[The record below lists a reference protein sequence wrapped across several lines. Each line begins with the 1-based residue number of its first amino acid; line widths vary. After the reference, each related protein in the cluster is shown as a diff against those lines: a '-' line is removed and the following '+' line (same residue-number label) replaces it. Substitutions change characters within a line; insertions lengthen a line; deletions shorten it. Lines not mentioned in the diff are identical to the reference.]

1 MGGLVLADLGFW
13 RSSGSPLLFGWAGG
27 RTFVTMGWEWR
38 LGCFIMACL
47 AWAWIIEGEVVRF
60 MACLAW
66 AWIIAGFGRS
76 FHGMFGLGLDY
87 LGFWLFVPWHVW
99 LVLGSWYGL
108 GLDHGMGWDW
118 IVAWLGA
125 GSSRVLG
132 GWIIAWLGVGYRKTD
147 TWFALM
153 DWLTT

>member
-66 AWIIAGFGRS
+66 AWILADFGCS
-76 FHGMFGLGLDY
+76 YHGTFGLCLDHGMG
-87 LGFWLFVPWHVW
+87 WV
-99 LVLGSWYGL
+99 GSWYGL
-108 GLDHGMGWDW
+108 GLDHGMGWGW
-118 IVAWLGA
+118 IMVWVGA
-125 GSSRVLG
+125 GSWYGLG
-132 GWIIAWLGVGYRKTD
+132 LDRCMAWGWIISGLGRLGDCMAWG
-147 TWFALM
+147 
-153 DWLTT
+153 